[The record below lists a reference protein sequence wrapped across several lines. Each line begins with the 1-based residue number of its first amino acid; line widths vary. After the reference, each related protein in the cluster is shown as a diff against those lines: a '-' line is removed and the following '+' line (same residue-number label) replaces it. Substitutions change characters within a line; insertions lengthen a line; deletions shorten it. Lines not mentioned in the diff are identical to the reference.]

1 MSRFHYR
8 RRQGSFSPALS
19 GSLPENQVF
28 TGDCQA
34 VMAQWKST
42 MVDLIVTDP
51 PYLVNYRD
59 RSERTIANDRDS
71 AWLRP
76 AFAESYRVLKDNRL
90 CVSFYGWQA
99 IDQFMDAWKS
109 AGFRPVGHLVFT
121 KSYASSI
128 RFTAA
133 RHEAAYVLA
142 KGSPAL
148 PTEALTDV
156 IPFPYTGNRLHP
168 TQKPVAAMAAIIK
181 AYSQPGDLI
190 LDPFCGSGTTLV
202 AAQALRRRVVG
213 IELNENHASTA
224 RGRLQAA

>member
-1 MSRFHYR
+1 MSRFIYR
-8 RRQGSFSPALS
+8 RRQGVSPAR
-19 GSLPENQVF
+19 PVEVPAHQVL
-28 TGDCQA
+28 TGDCRA
-34 VMAQWKST
+34 VMAPWPGA

-59 RSERTIANDRDS
+59 RSGRTIANDRDS

-76 AFAESYRVLKDNRL
+76 AFAEAYRVLKPNRL

-99 IDQFMDAWKS
+99 IEEFMGAWKA

-121 KSYASSI
+121 KRYASSV

-133 RHEAAYVLA
+133 RHEAAYILA

-148 PTEALTDV
+148 PAQALTDV

-168 TQKPVAAMAAIIK
+168 TQKPVAAMAAIIE
-181 AYSQPGDLI
+181 AYSQPGELV

-202 AAQALRRRVVG
+202 AAQSVQRRAIG
-213 IELNENHASTA
+213 IELNAGYATA
-224 RGRLQAA
+224 AQGRLSGP

>member
-1 MSRFHYR
+1 MNRFRYR
-8 RRQGSFSPALS
+8 RRQGSCTPARV
-19 GSLPENQVF
+19 LPSSSSQVL
-28 TGDCQA
+28 TGDCRA
-34 VMAQWKST
+34 VMAQWSNA

-59 RSERTIANDRDS
+59 RSGRTIANDRDS
-71 AWLRP
+71 AWLKP
-76 AFAESYRVLKDNRL
+76 AFAEAYRVLKNDRL

-121 KSYASSI
+121 KSYASSV

-133 RHEAAYVLA
+133 RHEVAYILA

-148 PTEALTDV
+148 PAEALTDV

-168 TQKPVAAMAAIIK
+168 TQKPVAAMAAIIA
-181 AYSQPGDLI
+181 AYSQPGDLV

-202 AAQALRRRVVG
+202 AAQSLGRRTIG
-213 IELNENHASTA
+213 IELHEGHASTA
-224 RGRLQAA
+224 RGRVQVT